1 MPGWSKQQYQR
12 FIREAAKEGARVFFT
27 AHAEL
32 RMRQRGISHQVALEV
47 LRRGLLRRTPEP
59 NIRFGTMECRMEYYI
74 AGRNLGVVVAVSE
87 SDPDVVVVTTMELD

>member
-47 LRRGLLRRTPEP
+47 LRRGLLRRLAGAEYPVRDDGMSNGVLHRGP
-59 NIRFGTMECRMEYYI
+59 QSRGGCRGE
-74 AGRNLGVVVAVSE
+74 
-87 SDPDVVVVTTMELD
+87 